1 MAKRYFAYVL
11 FALGFVTVTFFRNY
25 AGQNIPYPFV
35 FWIAG
40 ALMYGYGLKLLYW
53 TPNFR
58 EQKALNIR
66 KNEIDDLITKGDKIA
81 VDLDTCEI
89 KENNY
94 IFEKDKRRGRYN
106 STEDNDLSFEMKI
119 RINSTKSLTN
129 SFDNVDQYQINQSEN
144 DLKIQQQSVSS
155 LLFSNYQSSINNQN
169 ILKKYS
175 KDFIRYIIFN

>member
-89 KENNY
+89 
-94 IFEKDKRRGRYN
+94 
-106 STEDNDLSFEMKI
+106 
-119 RINSTKSLTN
+119 
-129 SFDNVDQYQINQSEN
+129 
-144 DLKIQQQSVSS
+144 
-155 LLFSNYQSSINNQN
+155 
-169 ILKKYS
+169 
-175 KDFIRYIIFN
+175 

>member
-1 MAKRYFAYVL
+1 
-11 FALGFVTVTFFRNY
+11 
-25 AGQNIPYPFV
+25 
-35 FWIAG
+35 
-40 ALMYGYGLKLLYW
+40 MYGYGLKLLYW

-66 KNEIDDLITKGDKIA
+66 KNEIDDLITKGDKIT

-129 SFDNVDQYQINQSEN
+129 SFDNVDQYQINQSVVVFKMNMNADEKTFYSEVLPYERETLMFLLDTQKETILYIDKN
-144 DLKIQQQSVSS
+144 DTSKYYMDMGFL
-155 LLFSNYQSSINNQN
+155 SNH
-169 ILKKYS
+169 K
-175 KDFIRYIIFN
+175 